1 MTTFYGELLS
11 ILTAMTWTVTALC
24 ADVASHRMGQ
34 LQMNVLRM
42 GASLVIL
49 AVILWV
55 FTGSPLPQAMN
66 GEALA
71 WLLAS
76 GAVGYVFGDYC
87 LFTSYVLMGSRMGQ
101 LFMTLAPLFSAL
113 TAWLLLGETLS
124 LQAVAGILVT
134 ITGIGV
140 VIRGKDPSQS
150 PRQGR
155 LSSPMANAAQGS
167 TPSLLKEKQLLADAT
182 GTSSSHFEEVQPL
195 DNSALLNGL
204 DSALLNGLDT
214 ATASPLLDGWL
225 RGKDLVSLPKLPSQC
240 STNARRFIQVEAV
253 GVKHVRSG
261 RGRVSRSWI
270 PYLYGIGAGMGQGVG
285 IVLSKVGMGLCEET
299 PLLPMAATMVRAV
312 AGFVGFGIAYYLR
325 GDRARMRAGLRD
337 RTTLKAA
344 TGTIIMGPVIGVS
357 LSLLAVQMAPA
368 GIASTLMALTPVF
381 ILWPSRW
388 LFKQPITA
396 REVIGSLIAVGGV
409 ALFFL

>member
-1 MTTFYGELLS
+1 MFYGEILS

-24 ADVASHRMGQ
+24 ADVASRRMGQ

-42 GASLVIL
+42 GASLIIL
-49 AVILWV
+49 GLILWV
-55 FTGSPLPQAMN
+55 TTGSPLPQHMN

-87 LFTSYVLMGSRMGQ
+87 LFTTYVLVGSRIGQ

-124 LQAVAGILVT
+124 LQAIAGIVVT

-140 VIRGKDPSQS
+140 VIRGKDPSKS

-155 LSSPMANAAQGS
+155 LSYPLVNSTEASSILSDTAPAAS
-167 TPSLLKEKQLLADAT
+167 TFSEISST
-182 GTSSSHFEEVQPL
+182 SFTSSLKYRLPP
-195 DNSALLNGL
+195 A
-204 DSALLNGLDT
+204 DT
-214 ATASPLLDGWL
+214 APAAPLPD
-225 RGKDLVSLPKLPSQC
+225 
-240 STNARRFIQVEAV
+240 
-253 GVKHVRSG
+253 G
-261 RGRVSRSWI
+261 RGWGWVWRGWKWVFF
-270 PYLYGIGAGMGQGVG
+270 GIGAGMGQGVG

-312 AGFVGFGIAYYLR
+312 AGFAGFGIAYYLR

-337 RTTLKAA
+337 RTTMKAA

-357 LSLLAVQMAPA
+357 LSLLAVQLAPA

-396 REVIGSLIAVGGV
+396 RELIGSVIAVAGV

>member
-1 MTTFYGELLS
+1 
-11 ILTAMTWTVTALC
+11 
-24 ADVASHRMGQ
+24 
-34 LQMNVLRM
+34 
-42 GASLVIL
+42 
-49 AVILWV
+49 
-55 FTGSPLPQAMN
+55 
-66 GEALA
+66 
-71 WLLAS
+71 
-76 GAVGYVFGDYC
+76 
-87 LFTSYVLMGSRMGQ
+87 
-101 LFMTLAPLFSAL
+101 
-113 TAWLLLGETLS
+113 
-124 LQAVAGILVT
+124 
-134 ITGIGV
+134 
-140 VIRGKDPSQS
+140 
-150 PRQGR
+150 
-155 LSSPMANAAQGS
+155 
-167 TPSLLKEKQLLADAT
+167 
-182 GTSSSHFEEVQPL
+182 
-195 DNSALLNGL
+195 
-204 DSALLNGLDT
+204 
-214 ATASPLLDGWL
+214 
-225 RGKDLVSLPKLPSQC
+225 
-240 STNARRFIQVEAV
+240 
-253 GVKHVRSG
+253 
-261 RGRVSRSWI
+261 
-270 PYLYGIGAGMGQGVG
+270 MGQGVG